1 MAKGDFVLNSV
12 GASPKFTVKY
22 MNDLLRLAVD
32 AHGGLALESIEN
44 SKGKRVDH
52 RRNLA
57 GER

>member
-1 MAKGDFVLNSV
+1 MNSV